1 VVVDREPVR
10 ASFFLRRK
18 KVKKR
23 GICQGVVKTFCN
35 KKNNQKMLSAD
46 CQALIVVYENLK
58 RAYDMCF
65 PAEYCEDLAHYE
77 LKYPETDY
85 REIFLFK
92 SLQAFVVSRKSKDHF
107 ENTVSAMGETYN
119 MQFEKAFEIA
129 KTAMKKD
136 LVIANAALKL
146 AKNQK

>member
-1 VVVDREPVR
+1 M
-10 ASFFLRRK
+10 
-18 KVKKR
+18 
-23 GICQGVVKTFCN
+23 KTFCN
-35 KKNNQKMLSAD
+35 KEPVTKNQKMLSAD
-46 CQALIVVYENLK
+46 CRALIVVYEDLK
-58 RAYDMCF
+58 RACDMCF
-65 PAEYCEDLAHYE
+65 PAYYCEDLAHYE